1 MPNSLNLKLGAI
13 LLVLTFAVTAPLL
26 YGGALLV
33 DKEGAEAGGE
43 GAASGEP
50 PPAGGPVSVTLVAQN
65 SRFDKSTIAAS
76 PGASVTVTLENR
88 DAGVPH
94 NVAFYTNRS
103 ASQPIFKGNLITG
116 PATETVTFNAPSAP
130 GSYFFR
136 CDVHP
141 DTMTGVF
148 RVG

>member
-1 MPNSLNLKLGAI
+1 MPTSLNLKLGAV

-43 GAASGEP
+43 EAAGGEP

-65 SRFDKSTIAAS
+65 SRFDKGSIAAS
-76 PGASVTVTLENR
+76 AGASVSVTLDNR

-94 NVAFYTNRS
+94 NVAFYTTRS
-103 ASQPIFKGNLITG
+103 ATQAIFKGEIITG
-116 PATETVTFNAPSAP
+116 PASQTFTFNAPSAP

-141 DTMTGVF
+141 DTMNGVF
-148 RVG
+148 RVS